1 MNLFKAFR
9 NGTQHELGDADAP
22 ALSDEDADLTKRFER
37 LSEHDAVTKLGQ
49 LDQADLGAI
58 ETFER
63 SHRERP
69 AVLNKLR
76 YLRQP
81 EPLPGYDQL
90 EPDAIAEAL
99 AAVDT
104 PTVKLVREYERKM
117 QGRAS
122 VLKAV
127 SLALHQG
134 AERQPAEP
142 APATVDGGQPLVVG
156 NGLPIKVRPETGIDF

>member
-1 MNLFKAFR
+1 MNLFTKFR
-9 NGTQHELGDADAP
+9 NGSQRELGDSDAS
-22 ALSDEDADLTKRFER
+22 ALSASDADLTERYER
-37 LSEHDAVTKLGQ
+37 LNERDAVTELGQ
-49 LDQADLGAI
+49 LCQSDLGAI

-63 SHRERP
+63 SHRDRS

-90 EPDAIAEAL
+90 EPAAIAVAL
-99 AAVDT
+99 ADADT

-117 QGRAS
+117 QGRPS

-127 SLALHQG
+127 SLSLHQS
-134 AERQPAEP
+134 AERQVATPAG
-142 APATVDGGQPLVVG
+142 TS
-156 NGLPIKVRPETGIDF
+156 

>member
-9 NGTQHELGDADAP
+9 NGSRPEPADDDAP
-22 ALSDEDADLTKRFER
+22 TLSAADADLTKRFARLNER
-37 LSEHDAVTKLGQ
+37 DAVNELGQ
-49 LDQADLGAI
+49 LDQADLGAV

-63 SHRERP
+63 SHRDRP
-69 AVLNKLR
+69 AILNKLR

-99 AAVDT
+99 AEADT
-104 PTVKLVREYERKM
+104 PTIKLVREYERKM
-117 QGRAS
+117 QGRPS

-134 AERQPAEP
+134 AERQGAEP
-142 APATVDGGQPLVVG
+142 APAVTPDQPLVTG
-156 NGLPIKVRPETGIDF
+156 NGLPIKSPLEPRD

>member
-1 MNLFKAFR
+1 MNLFKALR
-9 NGTQHELGDADAP
+9 SGARREVADIDAP
-22 ALSDEDADLTKRFER
+22 ALSAADADLTQRFDR
-37 LSEHDAVTKLGQ
+37 LSDRDAVNELGQ
-49 LDQADLGAI
+49 LDQAGLGAV

-63 SHRERP
+63 SHRDRP

-81 EPLPGYDQL
+81 EPLQDYDRL

-99 AAVDT
+99 VEADM
-104 PTVKLVREYERKM
+104 PTIKLVREYERKM
-117 QGRAS
+117 QGRPG

-134 AERQPAEP
+134 AERQA
-142 APATVDGGQPLVVG
+142 APTVDVGQPLVVG
-156 NGLPIKVRPETGIDF
+156 NGLPVKARPESRVDL

>member
-9 NGTQHELGDADAP
+9 NSSRPEVADIDAP
-22 ALSDEDADLTKRFER
+22 TPSPADADLTKRFDG
-37 LSEHDAVTKLGQ
+37 LSERDAVVELGQ
-49 LDQADLGAI
+49 LDQAGLGAV

-63 SHRERP
+63 SHRARP

-81 EPLPGYDQL
+81 EPIPGYDRL

-99 AAVDT
+99 DEADMST
-104 PTVKLVREYERKM
+104 IRLVREYERKM
-117 QGRAS
+117 QGRPS

-134 AERQPAEP
+134 ADRQAAKP
-142 APATVDGGQPLVVG
+142 APAVNPGQPLVVG
-156 NGLPIKVRPETGIDF
+156 NGLPIKVRPESGVDW

>member
-1 MNLFKAFR
+1 MNLFNAFR
-9 NGTQHELGDADAP
+9 NGTRRELADADAP
-22 ALSDEDADLTKRFER
+22 APSAADADLTKRFER
-37 LSEHDAVTKLGQ
+37 LNEHDAVTELGQ
-49 LDQADLGAI
+49 LDQAALGAI

-63 SHRERP
+63 SHGDRP

-81 EPLPGYDQL
+81 EPLPGYDRL

-99 AAVDT
+99 AEVDT

-117 QGRAS
+117 QGRPS

-134 AERQPAEP
+134 ADRQATKPAS
-142 APATVDGGQPLVVG
+142 TVDAGQPLVVG
-156 NGLPIKVRPETGIDF
+156 NGLPIKVRPESGVDL

>member
-1 MNLFKAFR
+1 MNVFKAFR
-9 NGTQHELGDADAP
+9 NGSPRELADADAP
-22 ALSDEDADLTKRFER
+22 ALSAADADLTGRFER
-37 LSEHDAVTKLGQ
+37 LNEHDAVTELGQ

-90 EPDAIAEAL
+90 DPDAIAEAL
-99 AAVDT
+99 SEADT

-117 QGRAS
+117 QGRPS

-134 AERQPAEP
+134 AERQDAKPVS
-142 APATVDGGQPLVVG
+142 TVDAGQPLVVG
-156 NGLPIKVRPETGIDF
+156 NGLPIKVRPETGVDF